1 MLSESQ
7 IADNRALFKR
17 LCFHYLEY
25 GRLGIILVKLYCQ
38 SRVLLAQNFLLNC
51 RLRMWDAVF
60 LYFKIQIFLIR
71 LSHGFPVNECWPA
84 ERSLPSF

>member
-1 MLSESQ
+1 
-7 IADNRALFKR
+7 
-17 LCFHYLEY
+17 
-25 GRLGIILVKLYCQ
+25 
-38 SRVLLAQNFLLNC
+38 
-51 RLRMWDAVF
+51 MWDAVF